1 MQPGNREVLQ
11 CDNLGPE
18 AKWDRPVEQFGNEAV
33 CHGLVSKL
41 GIVVVR

>member
-18 AKWDRPVEQFGNEAV
+18 AKRDRPEEQLGNEAV
-33 CHGLVSKL
+33 CHGSVSKL
-41 GIVVVR
+41 GIEVVG